1 MKKASKAKRK
11 KTSQLNKR
19 GKKTKAEM
27 KLTRRKLD
35 DARNRHVNEAK
46 RLREEAAKAA
56 KEVHDHS
63 CEH

>member
-46 RLREEAAKAA
+46 RLREEAAK
-56 KEVHDHS
+56 EVHDHS

>member
-46 RLREEAAKAA
+46 RLREEVDLISAEPPRRKG
-56 KEVHDHS
+56 V
-63 CEH
+63 